1 MSNQQLRDLEEGIKI
16 LCKNARF
23 GDGCFWI
30 HPECVNYKL
39 IWSSITLD
47 LLQAKVNICPEIFGT
62 LPKEIDTSKHL
73 GRYKNGKPIYRV
85 ASLVNPLIAEYQAK
99 STEALLT
106 ELTIEDVALW
116 YLDDG
121 GCFIRK
127 DVVKLTYRYYLCV
140 GNICNTKG
148 KIDFFLRCMS
158 ELFNVPISKIGK
170 VRLNNSKATED
181 NKTWFI
187 PIPVGRCIANE
198 ASKFN
203 VLHRKIPQV
212 QSSETMA

>member
-1 MSNQQLRDLEEGIKI
+1 
-16 LCKNARF
+16 
-23 GDGCFWI
+23 
-30 HPECVNYKL
+30 
-39 IWSSITLD
+39 
-47 LLQAKVNICPEIFGT
+47 
-62 LPKEIDTSKHL
+62 
-73 GRYKNGKPIYRV
+73 
-85 ASLVNPLIAEYQAK
+85 
-99 STEALLT
+99 
-106 ELTIEDVALW
+106 
-116 YLDDG
+116 
-121 GCFIRK
+121 
-127 DVVKLTYRYYLCV
+127 
-140 GNICNTKG
+140 
-148 KIDFFLRCMS
+148 MS